1 MRMFVVLLIAFALLA
16 ASVVADEK
24 TEVVKPKAEK
34 VEKIEKAEDPTGAKK
49 AEVIQKA
56 EEAEATEEAE
66 ALEMFTTES
75 GVRYQ
80 DLVVGKGVKAAYG
93 MRAECHYTLWFADST
108 GLVKGKRFQSSKD
121 RGKTFTCTVGQRLIK
136 GWSDGMVGMK
146 EGGTRLLY
154 VPWQLGYGEKG
165 RPPLPGKQNLIF
177 EIEFVRQVK

>member
-1 MRMFVVLLIAFALLA
+1 MRVLVVLLIALALMA
-16 ASVVADEK
+16 TGVMAGEK
-24 TEVVKPKAEK
+24 SEVVKPKAEK
-34 VEKIEKAEDPTGAKK
+34 RVKIKKADDPTHVDEGENAEKVEKVKETKEAK
-49 AEVIQKA
+49 E
-56 EEAEATEEAE
+56 
-66 ALEMFTTES
+66 LEMFTTES

-80 DLVVGKGVKAAYG
+80 DLVVGKGVVAKYG
-93 MRAECHYTLWFADST
+93 MKAECHYTLWFADST

-121 RGKTFTCTVGQRLIK
+121 RGKTFTCTIGQGLIK

-177 EIEFVRQVK
+177 ELDFIRQVK